1 MWPCRELP
9 CLAALTLL
17 SAPLDA
23 AAQITLPTAPISTP
37 PATSA
42 PTVSPSWFQSGRA
55 PPSVPPASGALAGP
69 QGLIPGP
76 GEILEVVPL
85 RYADVSEIVGLLTAD
100 QSLKSNDDFTPQEPN
115 FGSSGG
121 QTYYGAGGGAF
132 PTSPLAQAISSEG
145 LATDPVGHDV
155 NDAIGVDRRLNAV
168 ILKGT
173 PERVAAIKAVIANST
188 RRSPAWSWRRCSWS

>member
-1 MWPCRELP
+1 MWPCRELL

-17 SAPLDA
+17 SAPLGA
-23 AAQITLPTAPISTP
+23 VAQITLPTAPISAP

-42 PTVSPSWFQSGRA
+42 PTVSPSWFPGRA
-55 PPSVPPASGALAGP
+55 PPFVPPASGALASP

-100 QSLKSNDDFTPQEPN
+100 QNLKSNDGFTPQEPN

-155 NDAIGVDRRLNAV
+155 NDTIGIDRRLNAV

-173 PERVAAIKAVIANST
+173 PERVAAIKAAIAQLLCVLQWLS
-188 RRSPAWSWRRCSWS
+188 